1 MSPGTDFTGAA
12 RHLRPQCRVIRR
24 TFVLAAA
31 GLIGF
36 CVSAVAQTDRE
47 TIARAQLEK
56 TGAVNVGPAL
66 SLARPDLFHGVDSTS
81 LVRGLPVMT
90 LVDGRPFAT
99 STELSW
105 MGVSAL
111 NVLPVAYLHTV
122 DVHKV
127 GASPRFG
134 TEGPGGV
141 VNLRTNPIYTGGE
154 VGVFYGR
161 STGKYGREDY
171 GAHIIGGL
179 GTDKFNITVGASYH
193 ESTIRL
199 PRRRFPD

>member
-1 MSPGTDFTGAA
+1 M
-12 RHLRPQCRVIRR
+12 
-24 TFVLAAA
+24 
-31 GLIGF
+31 GF
-36 CVSAVAQTDRE
+36 LGCCGSVVAQTDLE
-47 TIARAQLEK
+47 TISRDQLAK

-66 SLARPDLFHGVDSTS
+66 SLARPDLFHGADSTS
-81 LVRGLPVMT
+81 LVRGLPVLT
-90 LVDGRPFAT
+90 LIDGRPFAS
-99 STELSW
+99 STELKW
-105 MGVSAL
+105 MGLSAL
-111 NVLPVAYLHTV
+111 DVLPVAYLKAV

-154 VGVFYGR
+154 MGVFYGR

-171 GAHIIGGL
+171 SAYVVGGI

-193 ESTIRL
+193 ESTARF
-199 PRRRFPD
+199 PRRRSGD